1 MLFNRLS
8 GWARRSV
15 LFAGVLLCACQ
26 PSDQQAYQ
34 PVLGKQS
41 PIAQQEYIIGIHP
54 LHNPQRLMERYGP
67 ILAYINRQM
76 PEVQLRLEASRNYDE
91 YDKKLYRARFHFAMP
106 NPYETVLSLKHGY
119 HVFGKLK
126 DDNLFRG
133 IILVRRDGG
142 IQQPSDLKGK
152 KVSYPAPSALAA
164 TMMPQYY
171 LQTHGL
177 DVNRDIENL
186 YVGSQESSILN
197 VFHGFVAA
205 GATWPV
211 PWHAFQKEHPDQAAK
226 LVVRWQTDTLPNVGW
241 VARGDVPPAL
251 VQKFAHALFDLQNS
265 AEGRRLLAAL
275 PIDGFEAANDETYR
289 PVRDYLRAFSKT
301 VRPVE
306 E

>member
-8 GWARRSV
+8 EWMWRSI
-15 LFAGVLLCACQ
+15 LLICVLLCACQ
-26 PSDQQAYQ
+26 PTEQKEYQA
-34 PVLGKQS
+34 VLGKQS

-91 YDKKLYRARFHFAMP
+91 YDKKLYSARFHFAMP

-119 HVFGKLK
+119 HVFGKMK
-126 DDNLFRG
+126 DDSLFCG
-133 IILVRRDGG
+133 IILVRRDAN
-142 IQQPSDLKGK
+142 IRQPIDLKGK

-177 DVNRDIENL
+177 DVNRDIENV

-197 VFHGFVAA
+197 VLHGFSAA

-211 PWHAFQKEHPDQAAK
+211 PWHAFQKEHPAQAAQ
-226 LVVRWQTDTLPNVGW
+226 LVLRWQTETLPNVGW
-241 VARGDVPPAL
+241 VARADVPPDL
-251 VQKFAHALFDLQNS
+251 VQKFSHALFSLQNS
-265 AEGRRLLAAL
+265 EEGRRLLAAL
-275 PIDGFEAANDETYR
+275 PIDGFESANDESYQPIR
-289 PVRDYLRAFSKT
+289 RYLREFSNK
-301 VRPVE
+301 VRVVE
-306 E
+306 Q

>member
-1 MLFNRLS
+1 MLFHRLS
-8 GWARRSV
+8 GGARRSV

-34 PVLGKQS
+34 PTLGKQS
-41 PIAQQEYIIGIHP
+41 PITQQEYIIGIHP

-76 PEVQLRLEASRNYDE
+76 PEVQLRLEASRNYGE
-91 YDKKLYRARFHFAMP
+91 YDKKLYSARFHFAMP

-164 TMMPQYY
+164 TMMPH
-171 LQTHGL
+171 TICKHM
-177 DVNRDIENL
+177 
-186 YVGSQESSILN
+186 
-197 VFHGFVAA
+197 AW
-205 GATWPV
+205 T
-211 PWHAFQKEHPDQAAK
+211 
-226 LVVRWQTDTLPNVGW
+226 
-241 VARGDVPPAL
+241 
-251 VQKFAHALFDLQNS
+251 
-265 AEGRRLLAAL
+265 
-275 PIDGFEAANDETYR
+275 
-289 PVRDYLRAFSKT
+289 
-301 VRPVE
+301 
-306 E
+306 